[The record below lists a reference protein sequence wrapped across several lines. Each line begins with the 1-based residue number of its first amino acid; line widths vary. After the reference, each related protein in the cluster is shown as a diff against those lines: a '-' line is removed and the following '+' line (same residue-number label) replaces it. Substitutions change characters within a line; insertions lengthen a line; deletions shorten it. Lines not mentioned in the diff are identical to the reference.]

1 MQILVKNEIIEKQ
14 KLDIQF
20 SFTLLKVTN
29 KDTGYCFTV
38 FVFDFEQVLIH
49 RIDSQKSL
57 VLRLI

>member
-49 RIDSQKSL
+49 RIDSQ
-57 VLRLI
+57 